1 MKKISETKVAN
12 KKLEKKM
19 KKAEA
24 ETMKI
29 PFKVVLC
36 ENKFPTMDLIITAFG
51 RCCALFIKAF
61 IIGLAIK
68 SALF

>member
-1 MKKISETKVAN
+1 MKKISQKQA
-12 KKLEKKM
+12 
-19 KKAEA
+19 KKAENEA
-24 ETMKI
+24 VQFKI
-29 PFKVVLC
+29 ICLDRKT
-36 ENKFPTMDLIITAFG
+36 PTLDLIITAFC

>member
-1 MKKISETKVAN
+1 MKKDTPKNIKEL
-12 KKLEKKM
+12 KKQM
-19 KKAEA
+19 KKDEA

-36 ENKFPTMDLIITAFG
+36 ENKFPTLDLIITAFG

-61 IIGLAIK
+61 IVGLALK